1 MSLDESLVL
10 EAARALEGK
19 IVKTPLLSVPEL
31 DELASSGGP
40 RREVLLK
47 VESLQYVGAFKA
59 RGALFAASRLSPDAL
74 AAGLCTYSSGNHG
87 QAVALAAKRH
97 ATTAVIVMP
106 LDAPA
111 PKVDAVRRLGA
122 EIVFE
127 GTTTTERKRRAEAI
141 SRERGLTIVPPFD
154 DDHVIAGQGT
164 ATLELCREAEASG
177 RPVDA
182 VVVPVGGGGLLAGAC
197 LAVRT
202 VRPTATRPAPIV
214 VAAEPDTAN
223 AMQQS
228 LAAGE
233 RVTVAPS
240 TSIADGLR
248 PVQVGERNFAIAR
261 EHVRHAV
268 TVDDR
273 AIGLAVARLAAL
285 AKLVVEPSGACALA
299 AVFAKSFPPEVRR
312 IGVIVSGGNVSTELF
327 GRLLREYEGAVFPA

>member
-164 ATLELCREAEASG
+164 ATLELCR
-177 RPVDA
+177 DA

-273 AIGLAVARLAAL
+273 AM